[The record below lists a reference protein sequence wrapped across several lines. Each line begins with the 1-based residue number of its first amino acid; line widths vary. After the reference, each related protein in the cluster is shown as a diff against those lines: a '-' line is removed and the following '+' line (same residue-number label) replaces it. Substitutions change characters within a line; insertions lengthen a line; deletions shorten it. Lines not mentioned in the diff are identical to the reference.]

1 MDKNWVTAPIPLNEK
16 VIVWIKS
23 KIKGSKSGTI
33 VIEMKDS
40 KVISSTI
47 TPKNSPWIWISR
59 RNPMRILCAM
69 LICFIAISSSFAEEK
84 TKPQTRINYL
94 VYERGWLIN
103 QGSQDILRAAV
114 ISPFYKYL
122 GDIPRGSKVNV
133 YFIRNKFTV
142 EYTLKFWIGE
152 YETLQET
159 FIPTIYSKGPDV
171 GLDMKAELKGDVL
184 SVSIT
189 SAEKIQDIFIELLPD
204 IPVKISNDRT
214 RYVLSSVVQSART

>member
-1 MDKNWVTAPIPLNEK
+1 
-16 VIVWIKS
+16 
-23 KIKGSKSGTI
+23 
-33 VIEMKDS
+33 
-40 KVISSTI
+40 
-47 TPKNSPWIWISR
+47 
-59 RNPMRILCAM
+59 M

-214 RYVLSSVVQSART
+214 RYVLSSVGTIGQNLKRGPQAEFKLYLIAEQKFYKLPVQVSYVFRGAVYERVFTFSFRKEDFSNESTGP